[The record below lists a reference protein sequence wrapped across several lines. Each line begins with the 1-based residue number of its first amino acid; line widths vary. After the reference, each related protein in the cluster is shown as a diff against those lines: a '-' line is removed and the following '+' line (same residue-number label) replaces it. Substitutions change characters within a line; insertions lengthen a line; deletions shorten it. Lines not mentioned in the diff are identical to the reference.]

1 MTDMAGVSL
10 VLSSIKA
17 ATDIARLLK
26 DTNLSLEKAEAK
38 LKLAELVGSLA
49 DAKIQ
54 IAEVQDLLL
63 EREAKIK
70 KLEERADTKKN
81 VLWEAPWYWHM
92 DGGKKDGPFCQQCY
106 DKDSALIRLQD
117 LENGYWICNT
127 CQNTYAM
134 KGRAYRSPEV
144 DTDFD
149 EFTS

>member
-1 MTDMAGVSL
+1 MTDLAGVSL

-38 LKLAELVGSLA
+38 LKLAELVGALA

-54 IAEVQDLLL
+54 IAEVQDILL
-63 EREAKIK
+63 EKEAKIK

-81 VLWEAPWYWHM
+81 VVWESPWYWHV

-106 DKDSALIRLQD
+106 DKDGTLIRLQCYRNSYWMC
-117 LENGYWICNT
+117 LNCKNGYDLGGGSGI
-127 CQNTYAM
+127 A
-134 KGRAYRSPEV
+134 KVE
-144 DTDFD
+144 TDSDF
-149 EFTS
+149 FSG

>member
-1 MTDMAGVSL
+1 MTDLAGVSL

-26 DTNLSLEKAEAK
+26 DSNLSLEKAEAK
-38 LKLAELVGSLA
+38 LKLAELVGALA

-63 EREAKIK
+63 EKEAKIK

-81 VLWEAPWYWHM
+81 VVRESPWYWHV

-106 DKDSALIRLQD
+106 DKDGTLIRLQD
-117 LENGYWICNT
+117 YRNGYWGCLNCKNSYDLGGSGI
-127 CQNTYAM
+127 A
-134 KGRAYRSPEV
+134 KVE
-144 DTDFD
+144 TDSDF
-149 EFTS
+149 FSG

>member
-1 MTDMAGVSL
+1 MADLAGVSL

-17 ATDIARLLK
+17 ATDIARVLK
-26 DTNLSLEKAEAK
+26 DTNLSLEKADSK
-38 LKLAELVGSLA
+38 LELAEPVGALA

-63 EREAKIK
+63 EKEAKIK

-81 VLWEAPWYWHM
+81 VLWEVPWFWHM
-92 DGGKKDGPFCQQCY
+92 DGGKKDGLFCQQCY
-106 DKDSALIRLQD
+106 DKDSALIRRQD
-117 LENGYWICNT
+117 LENGYWVCNT

-134 KGRAYRSPEV
+134 KGRAYRSSEV
-144 DTDFD
+144 DTNFD